1 MGEKVGYFRKVGG
14 VWPGRQDQITEA
26 IWSMICKIGAKR
38 TDSNSC
44 PVRGVEEMTDTS
56 QSSGGVGIEVR

>member
-1 MGEKVGYFRKVGG
+1 MNLRNTAQKTTIINQSWK
-14 VWPGRQDQITEA
+14 ITEA